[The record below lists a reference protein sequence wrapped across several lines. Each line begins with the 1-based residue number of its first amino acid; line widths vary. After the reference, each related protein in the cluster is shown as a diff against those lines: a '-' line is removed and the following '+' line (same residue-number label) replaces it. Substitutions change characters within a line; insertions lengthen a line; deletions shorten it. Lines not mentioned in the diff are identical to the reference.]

1 MHDKPHE
8 FNYLEFRSF
17 GPPRAIVSA
26 YASRQRSPRAI
37 QLALE
42 NNAMNR
48 TLKLGALLAIVTIFA
63 ALPAKADSGQTLDYT
78 LSGGPISA
86 SWSMSQDPTPFF
98 VEDGTAF
105 AVNSTDL
112 IVGNLPVD
120 DIICF
125 FNFGDSGGMNTVTYL
140 PDFYGAQLYSG
151 PEDSPTMLIGT
162 FYLTDAAGD
171 CYTLNVTQAPEPM
184 TWLLLATGLAA
195 LALKRRNLLAN

>member
-1 MHDKPHE
+1 
-8 FNYLEFRSF
+8 
-17 GPPRAIVSA
+17 
-26 YASRQRSPRAI
+26 
-37 QLALE
+37 
-42 NNAMNR
+42 MNR

-63 ALPAKADSGQTLDYT
+63 ALPAKADSGATLDYT

-112 IVGNLPVD
+112 IVNNQAVD

-125 FNFGDSGGMNTVTYL
+125 FNLSDWGGVNSVTYL
-140 PDFYGAQLYSG
+140 PELVGAQLYTG
-151 PEDSPTMLIGT
+151 PEGSPTMLTGT
-162 FYLTDAAGD
+162 FYFTDQLTGD

-195 LALKRRNLLAN
+195 LTLKRKKLLAN